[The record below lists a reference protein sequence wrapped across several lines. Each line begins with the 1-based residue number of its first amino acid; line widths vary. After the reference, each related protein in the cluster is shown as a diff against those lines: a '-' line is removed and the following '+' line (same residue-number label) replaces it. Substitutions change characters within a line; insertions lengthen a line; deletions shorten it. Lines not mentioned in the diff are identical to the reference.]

1 MWFSIDIDHTMRFT
15 LTTVLQVV
23 VYTFFSFLADH
34 KIGIIISCIKP
45 ELTRQYPEGELQYR
59 TLVKTGGS
67 GCPQPLATPLPLVTS
82 AGGKQPGNFPSAE
95 PPTVVHHA

>member
-1 MWFSIDIDHTMRFT
+1 MWFSIEIDHTMRFT

-23 VYTFFSFLADH
+23 VNTSFFFLADH
-34 KIGIIISCIKP
+34 IIAITISCIKP

-67 GCPQPLATPLPLVTS
+67 GCPQPLATPLPLATS
-82 AGGKQPGNFPSAE
+82 GGGKQPGNFLSAE
-95 PPTVVHHA
+95 PQTVAHHA